1 MYGSYV
7 VVKVACTV
15 LIFVSVV
22 QSSVT
27 VIVVLFVLVLTLR
40 WLKDEQKAEAVEM
53 LSRME

>member
-1 MYGSYV
+1 M
-7 VVKVACTV
+7 ACTV